1 MKYHV
6 PTGFGFSPKA
16 SGFYPFGDAADL
28 ASEGGGG
35 DVVWMIQASA
45 SNHKPQTKRTVP
57 LVCGLCAI
65 VYCKNNQGCGL
76 ISTALILYDFIGNYL
91 RRLVAVRFA
100 PERLLRSAAPRRA
113 ELPRLPRC

>member
-1 MKYHV
+1 MPLAYTNQKNR
-6 PTGFGFSPKA
+6 
-16 SGFYPFGDAADL
+16 PFGL
-28 ASEGGGG
+28 
-35 DVVWMIQASA
+35 
-45 SNHKPQTKRTVP
+45 P

>member
-1 MKYHV
+1 MAVKDI
-6 PTGFGFSPKA
+6 FFC
-16 SGFYPFGDAADL
+16 
-28 ASEGGGG
+28 
-35 DVVWMIQASA
+35 
-45 SNHKPQTKRTVP
+45 KRTVP

>member
-1 MKYHV
+1 MACLISST
-6 PTGFGFSPKA
+6 P
-16 SGFYPFGDAADL
+16 
-28 ASEGGGG
+28 
-35 DVVWMIQASA
+35 
-45 SNHKPQTKRTVP
+45 HKPQTKGTGLLVCLWHIQTKRTVP

-100 PERLLRSAAPRRA
+100 PERLL
-113 ELPRLPRC
+113 